1 VRNKLVNLFA
11 TSEANQ
17 TEVQEPWKA
26 ASARAGNR
34 KLQICVFTIDRIS
47 MPKSLDIHPLNVG
60 LPKLSLGEAAT

>member
-1 VRNKLVNLFA
+1 VNLFA

-47 MPKSLDIHPLNVG
+47 MPKALAFTH
-60 LPKLSLGEAAT
+60 